1 MMTTSLQSTRNLFLM
16 FARSPVEF
24 FRDKIRNGALTLHD
38 EVQMIVSNE
47 KVPSAVRARTLE
59 LYREWLEQE

>member
-1 MMTTSLQSTRNLFLM
+1 M
-16 FARSPVEF
+16 FARPPVEF